1 MDAAQQSFQNYQRMN
16 QPVDPGTYDKF
27 NPKHYGILQMLLPGL
42 GDIQKPP
49 SQGWAAKP
57 IASWGQQRQPGPI
70 GKIIKEMLES
80 LKQGG
85 VSMMDGVA
93 AADIHGSASGDGGGA
108 AGGGGGDF
116 GGGGGAGGGGG
127 GFEHQE
133 FSGSDPIAPMATPI
147 INTGGNFWKGVD
159 FD

>member
-1 MDAAQQSFQNYQRMN
+1 MDAVALSFQNYQRMN
-16 QPVDPGTYDKF
+16 QPVDPGAYDKF
-27 NPKHYGILQMLLPGL
+27 NPKGYGLIQVLLPGL
-42 GDIQKPP
+42 GDVQKPP

-57 IASWGQQRQPGPI
+57 IAQWGQQRNPGPI
-70 GKIIKEMLES
+70 GKMLREMFDT

-85 VSMMDGVA
+85 VNMMEGVGA
-93 AADIHGSASGDGGGA
+93 GDVFGSNSGDGGGA
-108 AGGGGGDF
+108 ASGGGGDF
-116 GGGGGAGGGGG
+116 GGGGAGGSGG

-133 FSGSDPIAPMATPI
+133 FSGSDPIAPMPTPI